1 LTKYS
6 DLPPICKGYLLNYHF
21 WRQRYTKRNS
31 WLKSYLF
38 AMEARSNEERFW
50 PSQVKIGYI
59 PTGIYRENQFQKD
72 ELKKFRLMKKNH
84 IRNIAIIS
92 HVDHGKTTLLNAMLK
107 QTGVFRVNQA
117 VEDRVM
123 DSLDLEKERGITI
136 MAKNT
141 AIDYNGVKI
150 NIVDTPGHAD
160 FGGEVERSLNMVD
173 GAILLVDA
181 SEGPLPQTR
190 FVLKKALALHLPI
203 ILIINKIDRADARI
217 EEVINDTYD
226 LFIDLGAGE
235 NQIEFPILYTNAK
248 IGVSHKKRGD
258 DSTDLRPLLQTIIEY
273 IPAPRGNDEDIPQFL
288 VTNLD
293 YDPYVGQI
301 ALGRLQSGKLEM
313 NSNYSLCTKEKIV
326 PGIKFTALYTFY
338 GLTKKAVTSV
348 ESGDIIALSGVE
360 NVSIG
365 DTISSMTDPRPLPR
379 LQVDE
384 PTVSMM
390 FYVNDSPFAGTEG
403 KYLTS
408 RHLLERLEKEALRN
422 VAIKIKKLDRT
433 DAFEVC
439 GRGELQMAVLIETMR
454 REGYELMVSR
464 PQVITKEQK
473 GKTLE
478 PVERLFLDIPEEF
491 VGKIT
496 EKLSVRK
503 GRMESL
509 VNKGSGRVSM
519 EFLIPSRG
527 LIGFRSQFL
536 TDTKGGGV
544 MNSLLED
551 YSPWFGPIPQRMT
564 GALVADRSG
573 RVTSYASFAMEDRGE
588 MIVEIGTEVYA
599 GMIVGERNRSS
610 DLNVNIIKEKKLTN
624 MRASTSDTT
633 IILRPPRILSL
644 DQAIE
649 FIAEDELVEITP
661 KSVRLRKMELDAAR
675 RQQKSRKD
683 D

>member
-1 LTKYS
+1 
-6 DLPPICKGYLLNYHF
+6 
-21 WRQRYTKRNS
+21 
-31 WLKSYLF
+31 
-38 AMEARSNEERFW
+38 
-50 PSQVKIGYI
+50 
-59 PTGIYRENQFQKD
+59 
-72 ELKKFRLMKKNH
+72 MKKDH
-84 IRNIAIIS
+84 LRNIAIIS

-107 QTGVFRVNQA
+107 QTGVFRVNQT
-117 VEDRVM
+117 VEDRIM

-203 ILIINKIDRADARI
+203 ILVINKIDRSDARI
-217 EEVINDTYD
+217 DEVINDSYD
-226 LFIDLGAGE
+226 LFIDLGAE
-235 NQIEFPILYTNAK
+235 EKQIEFPILYTNAK
-248 IGVSHKKRGD
+248 IGVSHKKIGD

-301 ALGRLQSGKLEM
+301 AIGRLQSGKLEM

-338 GLTKKAVTSV
+338 GLTKKPVDLV

-390 FYVNDSPFAGTEG
+390 FYVNDSPFSGKEG

-422 VAIKIKKLDRT
+422 VAIKIKKLERT

-454 REGYELMVSR
+454 REGFELMVSR
-464 PQVITKEQK
+464 PRVITKEQK

-496 EKLSVRK
+496 EKLSIRK

-551 YSPWFGPIPQRMT
+551 YAPWFGAIPQRVT
-564 GALVADRSG
+564 GALVSDRSG

-610 DLNVNIIKEKKLTN
+610 NLNVNITKEKKLTN

-661 KSVRLRKMELDAAR
+661 KSVRLRKMELDATK

>member
-1 LTKYS
+1 
-6 DLPPICKGYLLNYHF
+6 
-21 WRQRYTKRNS
+21 
-31 WLKSYLF
+31 
-38 AMEARSNEERFW
+38 
-50 PSQVKIGYI
+50 
-59 PTGIYRENQFQKD
+59 
-72 ELKKFRLMKKNH
+72 MKKDH
-84 IRNIAIIS
+84 LRNVAIIA

-107 QTGVFRVNQA
+107 QTGVFRANQA

-123 DSLDLEKERGITI
+123 DSMALEKERGITI
-136 MAKNT
+136 AAKNT
-141 AIDYNGVKI
+141 AVDYHGVKI

-173 GAILLVDA
+173 GAMLLVDA

-203 ILIINKIDRADARI
+203 ILVINKIDRPDARI
-217 EEVINDTYD
+217 EEVINETYD
-226 LFIDLGAGE
+226 LFIDLGAE
-235 NQIEFPILYTNAK
+235 EHQIEFPILYTNSK
-248 IGVSHKKRGD
+248 IGVSHKKLGD
-258 DSTDLRPLLQTIIEY
+258 GSTDLQPLLQAIIDS
-273 IPAPRGNDEDIPQFL
+273 IPAPVGDDDANTQFL

-293 YDPYVGQI
+293 YDSYVGQI
-301 ALGRLQSGKLEM
+301 AVGRLQSGRLEM
-313 NSNYSLCTKEKIV
+313 NKPYSLCAKDKIV
-326 PGIKFTALYTFY
+326 SGVKLSALYAFY
-338 GLTKKAVTSV
+338 GLAKKPVTV
-348 ESGDIIALSGVE
+348 AESGDIISLAGVE
-360 NVSIG
+360 NVTIG
-365 DTISSMTDPRPLPR
+365 DTISSFEDPQSLSR
-379 LQVDE
+379 LIVDE

-390 FYVNDSPFAGTEG
+390 FYVNDGPFAGTEG

-408 RHLLERLEKEALRN
+408 RHLLERLEKESLRN

-433 DAFEVC
+433 DVFEVC

-454 REGYELMVSR
+454 REGYELMVSK
-464 PQVITKEQK
+464 PQVITKKQD

-496 EKLSVRK
+496 EKLSIRK
-503 GRMESL
+503 GRLESL

-551 YSPWFGPIPQRMT
+551 YAPWFGSIPQRST
-564 GALVADRSG
+564 GVLVADRGG
-573 RVTSYASFAMEDRGE
+573 RVTSYASFAMDDRGE
-588 MIVEIGTEVYA
+588 MMVEVGTNVYG
-599 GMIVGERNRSS
+599 GMIVGERNRTQ
-610 DLNVNIIKEKKLTN
+610 DINVNIVKEKKLTN
-624 MRASTSDTT
+624 MRASTSDAT

-649 FIAEDELVEITP
+649 FIAEDELVEVTP
-661 KSVRLRKMELDAAR
+661 QSVRLRKMELDATR
-675 RQQKSRKD
+675 RQMKARKED
-683 D
+683 

>member
-1 LTKYS
+1 
-6 DLPPICKGYLLNYHF
+6 
-21 WRQRYTKRNS
+21 
-31 WLKSYLF
+31 
-38 AMEARSNEERFW
+38 
-50 PSQVKIGYI
+50 
-59 PTGIYRENQFQKD
+59 
-72 ELKKFRLMKKNH
+72 MKKDH
-84 IRNIAIIS
+84 LRNIAIIA

-107 QTGVFRVNQA
+107 QTGVFRANQT

-123 DSLDLEKERGITI
+123 DSMDLEKERGITI
-136 MAKNT
+136 TAKNT
-141 AIDYNGVKI
+141 AVDYNGVKI

-173 GAILLVDA
+173 GAMLLVDA

-203 ILIINKIDRADARI
+203 ILVINKIDRGDARI
-217 EEVINDTYD
+217 DEVINDTYD
-226 LFIDLGAGE
+226 LFIDLGAE
-235 NQIEFPILYTNAK
+235 EKQIEFPILYTNSK
-248 IGVSHKKRGD
+248 IGVSHKKMGD
-258 DSTDLRPLLQTIIEY
+258 DSTDLKPLLQTIIDY
-273 IPAPRGNDEDIPQFL
+273 IPAPQGDDQANTQFL

-293 YDPYVGQI
+293 YDSYVGQI
-301 ALGRLQSGKLEM
+301 AVGRLQQGRLEM
-313 NSNYSLCTKEKIV
+313 NTPYSHCAKGKII
-326 PGIKFTALYTFY
+326 PGVKLSALYTFY
-338 GLTKKAVTSV
+338 GLTKKPVTSA
-348 ESGDIIALSGVE
+348 ECGDIIALSGVE
-360 NVSIG
+360 NVTIG
-365 DTISSMTDPRPLPR
+365 DTISSLADPQPLPR

-390 FYVNDSPFAGTEG
+390 FYVNDGPFAGNEG

-422 VAIKIKKLDRT
+422 VAMKIKKLERT

-454 REGYELMVSR
+454 REGFELMVSR
-464 PQVITKEQK
+464 PQVITKQQN

-478 PVERLFLDIPEEF
+478 PLERLFLDIPEEF

-496 EKLSVRK
+496 EKLSIRK
-503 GRMESL
+503 GRLESL

-536 TDTKGGGV
+536 TETKGGGV

-551 YSPWFGPIPQRMT
+551 YAPWFGSIPQRMT
-564 GALVADRSG
+564 GVLVADRPG
-573 RVTSYASFAMEDRGE
+573 RITSYASFAMDDRGE
-588 MIVEIGTEVYA
+588 MMVEVGTNVYA

-610 DLNVNIIKEKKLTN
+610 DLNVNITKEKKLTN
-624 MRASTSDTT
+624 MRASTSDAT

-649 FIAEDELVEITP
+649 FIAQDELVEITP
-661 KSVRLRKMELDAAR
+661 VGVRLRKMELDATR

-683 D
+683 E

>member
-1 LTKYS
+1 
-6 DLPPICKGYLLNYHF
+6 
-21 WRQRYTKRNS
+21 
-31 WLKSYLF
+31 
-38 AMEARSNEERFW
+38 
-50 PSQVKIGYI
+50 
-59 PTGIYRENQFQKD
+59 
-72 ELKKFRLMKKNH
+72 MKKDH
-84 IRNIAIIS
+84 LRNIAIIS

-107 QTGVFRVNQA
+107 QTGVFRSNQA

-123 DSLDLEKERGITI
+123 DSMDLEKERGITI
-136 MAKNT
+136 TAKNT
-141 AIDYNGVKI
+141 AVEFNGVKI

-190 FVLKKALALHLPI
+190 FVLKKALALRLPI
-203 ILIINKIDRADARI
+203 ILVINKIDRSDARI
-217 EEVINDTYD
+217 EEVINETYD
-226 LFIDLGAGE
+226 LFIDLGAEE
-235 NQIEFPILYTNAK
+235 NQIEFPILYTMAK
-248 IGVSHKKRGD
+248 IGVSHNKLGD
-258 DSTDLRPLLQTIIEY
+258 ESTDLNPLLQTIIQY
-273 IPAPRGNDEDIPQFL
+273 IPAPSGNDDDIPQFL

-301 ALGRLQSGKLEM
+301 AVGRLQSGKLEM
-313 NSNYSLCTKEKIV
+313 NNNYSLCARDKIV
-326 PGIKFTALYTFY
+326 PGVKFSALYTFH
-338 GLTKKAVTSV
+338 GLTKKQVDSV
-348 ESGDIIALSGVE
+348 ESGDVVALAGVD
-360 NVSIG
+360 NVTIG
-365 DTISSMTDPRPLPR
+365 DTISSLIDPKPLPR
-379 LQVDE
+379 LLVDE

-390 FYVNDSPFAGTEG
+390 FYVNDSPFGGKEG

-422 VAIKIKKLDRT
+422 VAIKIKKLTRT

-464 PQVITKEQK
+464 PQVITRQQN
-473 GKTLE
+473 GKTYE

-496 EKLSVRK
+496 EKLSIRK

-551 YSPWFGPIPQRMT
+551 YAPWFGPIPQRLS
-564 GALVADRSG
+564 GVLVADRPG
-573 RVTSYASFAMEDRGE
+573 RVTPYASYAMEDRGE
-588 MIVEIGTEVYA
+588 MIVEIGTDVYA

-624 MRASTSDTT
+624 MRASTSDATV
-633 IILRPPRILSL
+633 ILRPPRVLSL

-649 FIAEDELVEITP
+649 FIAEDELVEVTP
-661 KSVRLRKMELDAAR
+661 KSVRLRKMELDATK
-675 RQQKSRKD
+675 RQMKSRKEE
-683 D
+683 

>member
-1 LTKYS
+1 
-6 DLPPICKGYLLNYHF
+6 
-21 WRQRYTKRNS
+21 
-31 WLKSYLF
+31 
-38 AMEARSNEERFW
+38 
-50 PSQVKIGYI
+50 
-59 PTGIYRENQFQKD
+59 
-72 ELKKFRLMKKNH
+72 MKKNH

-107 QTGVFRVNQA
+107 QTGVFRINQT

-141 AIDYNGVKI
+141 AVDYRGVKI

-190 FVLKKALALHLPI
+190 FVLKKALGMHLPI
-203 ILIINKIDRADARI
+203 ILVINKIDRSDARV
-217 EEVINDTYD
+217 EEVIIETYD
-226 LFIDLGAGE
+226 LFIDLGAE
-235 NQIEFPILYTNAK
+235 DRQIEFPILYTNAK
-248 IGVSHKKRGD
+248 KGISHKKLGD
-258 DSTDLRPLLQTIIEY
+258 DCDNLEPLLQTIIDY
-273 IPAPRGNDEDIPQFL
+273 IPAPRGNDEGIPQFL

-293 YDPYVGQI
+293 YDSYVGQI
-301 ALGRLQSGKLEM
+301 AVGRLQSGRLEIN
-313 NSNYSLCTKEKIV
+313 NSYSLCTKEKTISGV
-326 PGIKFTALYTFY
+326 KLTALYTFY
-338 GLTKKAVTSV
+338 GLTKKPVTSV
-348 ESGDIIALSGVE
+348 ESGDIIALSGVD

-365 DTISSMTDPRPLPR
+365 DTISSLTEPLALPR

-390 FYVNDSPFAGTEG
+390 FYVNDSPFAGKEG

-408 RHLLERLEKEALRN
+408 RHLLERLEKESLRN
-422 VAIKIKKLDRT
+422 VSIRIKKLARA

-439 GRGELQMAVLIETMR
+439 GRGELQMAVLVETMR
-454 REGYELMVSR
+454 REGYEMMVSR
-464 PQVITKEQK
+464 ARVITREQN
-473 GKTLE
+473 GKTYE
-478 PVERLFLDIPEEF
+478 PVERLLLDIPEEF

-496 EKLSVRK
+496 EKLSIRK

-509 VNKGSGRVSM
+509 INKGSGRVSM

-536 TDTKGGGV
+536 TDTKGSGV

-551 YSPWFGPIPQRMT
+551 YAPWFGSIPQRMT
-564 GALVADRSG
+564 GVLVADRHG
-573 RVTSYASFAMEDRGE
+573 RVTSYASYAMEDRGE

-599 GMIVGERNRSS
+599 GMIVGERNRSG
-610 DLNVNIIKEKKLTN
+610 DLNVNITKEKKLTN
-624 MRASTSDTT
+624 MRASTSDAT

-649 FIAEDELVEITP
+649 FIAEDELVEVTP
-661 KSVRLRKMELDAAR
+661 KSIRLRKMELDATK
-675 RQQKSRKD
+675 RQMKSRKD